1 MSEKKKTKKKA
12 KKTVQLEWRDYV
24 ALTIALLQTTLLP
37 FVLLI
42 FVLLALV
49 FFVSILI
56 AF

>member
-1 MSEKKKTKKKA
+1 MTEKKKTKKTEK
-12 KKTVQLEWRDYV
+12 LEWRDYV

-42 FVLLALV
+42 FVLLILII
-49 FFVSILI
+49 FVSIII

>member
-1 MSEKKKTKKKA
+1 MTEKKKTKKT
-12 KKTVQLEWRDYV
+12 KKLELEWRDYV

-42 FVLLALV
+42 FVLLMLI
-49 FFVSILI
+49 FFISILI